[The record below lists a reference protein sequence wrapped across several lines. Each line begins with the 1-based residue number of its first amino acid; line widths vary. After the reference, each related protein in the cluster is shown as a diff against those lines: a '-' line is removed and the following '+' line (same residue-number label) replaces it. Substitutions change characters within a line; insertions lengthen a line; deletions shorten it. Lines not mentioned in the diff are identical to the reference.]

1 MSLTIYSV
9 PNFEKHR
16 VKFLELIYKIPETKY
31 KDISHTDWEIP
42 RSMRREYVEY
52 FNENIYQGYRDN
64 LCKEN
69 QFKDFEISNMWFQVY
84 REGDKHETHTHPHAH
99 FTNVFYINLPDKK
112 LTTEIRK
119 INHDCKEGDIITFP
133 AYYEH
138 GSPINTNKQ
147 PKVIISF
154 NINIFSYAN
163 L

>member
-1 MSLTIYSV
+1 
-9 PNFEKHR
+9 
-16 VKFLELIYKIPETKY
+16 
-31 KDISHTDWEIP
+31 
-42 RSMRREYVEY
+42 
-52 FNENIYQGYRDN
+52 
-64 LCKEN
+64 
-69 QFKDFEISNMWFQVY
+69 MWFQVY